1 MTSSGEDPE
10 DDEVVTQQTFDRNR
24 IKAPEFP
31 YRKALRTRLR
41 ETGVSVFR
49 GRVSARDAT
58 AYILTARNR
67 PTEPTDDEKPGIAVR
82 RLSTRKLEAA
92 GFVIVSNAGSV
103 SYPEHCE
110 VTWSASPLGPPE
122 REWPPEVQEAFDAC
136 STGEE
141 EGWQ

>member
-1 MTSSGEDPE
+1 MTSSGEDAE
-10 DDEVVTQQTFDRNR
+10 DDEVVTQQTFERDRVE
-24 IKAPEFP
+24 APEFP
-31 YRKALRTRLR
+31 YRNAPRVRLR
-41 ETGVSVFR
+41 EVGVSVFR
-49 GRVSARDAT
+49 GRVPARDAT

-67 PTEPTDDEKPGIAVR
+67 SPEPADGKKPGIAVR

-92 GFVIVSNAGSV
+92 GFVIVAEAGSV

-110 VTWSASPLGPPE
+110 VTWLPSPLGTPE
-122 REWPPEVQEAFDAC
+122 RVWPPEVQEAFNAC

>member
-1 MTSSGEDPE
+1 MTSSGDDAE
-10 DDEVVTQQTFDRNR
+10 DDEVVTQQTFERDRVG
-24 IKAPEFP
+24 APEFP
-31 YRKALRTRLR
+31 YRKAPRTRVR

-58 AYILTARNR
+58 GYIRAATNR
-67 PTEPTDDEKPGIAVR
+67 PLEPADDEKPVIAVR
-82 RLSTRKLEAA
+82 RLSTRKLEEA
-92 GFVIVSNAGSV
+92 GFVIVLGAGSV

>member
-1 MTSSGEDPE
+1 MTSSGEDAE
-10 DDEVVTQQTFDRNR
+10 DDEVVTQQTFERDRVE
-24 IKAPEFP
+24 APEFP
-31 YRKALRTRLR
+31 YRNAPRVRLQ
-41 ETGVSVFR
+41 EVGVSVFR
-49 GRVSARDAT
+49 GRVPAKDAT

-67 PTEPTDDEKPGIAVR
+67 SPEPADGQKPGIAVR

-92 GFVIVSNAGSV
+92 GFVIVADAGSV

-122 REWPPEVQEAFDAC
+122 RVWPPEVQEAFNAC